1 MVAVKDKERVQVES
15 LDQWR
20 HWLAENHQREEG
32 IWLVTFKKHIK
43 DRYVPRDD
51 LIEEAICF
59 GWIDSLPRRL
69 DDDRTMLWMAPR
81 KPGSGWSKKNKAH
94 AERMI
99 QTGRMTESG
108 LAKIEAARADGSWTR
123 LDAIEA
129 LEIPE
134 DLQQEFHRYN
144 SAGTNFDRFPRSVR
158 RSILEW
164 IASAKRPATRK
175 KRVQE
180 TARLA
185 QDNLRAN
192 QWRQ

>member
-1 MVAVKDKERVQVES
+1 MFAVKDKERVQVES
-15 LDQWR
+15 RDQWR
-20 HWLAENHQREEG
+20 HWLAENHHREEG
-32 IWLVTFKKHIK
+32 IWLVTYKKHIK

-99 QTGRMTESG
+99 QAGRMTESG
-108 LAKIEAARADGSWTR
+108 LARVESARADGSWNR

-134 DLQQEFHRYN
+134 DLQHEFDRYA
-144 SAGTNFDRFPRSVR
+144 SAGTNFGQFPRSVR

-185 QDNLRAN
+185 QDNLRAH

>member
-1 MVAVKDKERVQVES
+1 
-15 LDQWR
+15 
-20 HWLAENHQREEG
+20 
-32 IWLVTFKKHIK
+32 
-43 DRYVPRDD
+43 
-51 LIEEAICF
+51 
-59 GWIDSLPRRL
+59 
-69 DDDRTMLWMAPR
+69 
-81 KPGSGWSKKNKAH
+81 
-94 AERMI
+94 
-99 QTGRMTESG
+99 MTESG
-108 LAKIEAARADGSWTR
+108 MAKIEAARADGSWTR

-134 DLQQEFHRYN
+134 DLQQEFDRYT
-144 SAGTNFDRFPRSVR
+144 SAGTNFDHFPRSVR